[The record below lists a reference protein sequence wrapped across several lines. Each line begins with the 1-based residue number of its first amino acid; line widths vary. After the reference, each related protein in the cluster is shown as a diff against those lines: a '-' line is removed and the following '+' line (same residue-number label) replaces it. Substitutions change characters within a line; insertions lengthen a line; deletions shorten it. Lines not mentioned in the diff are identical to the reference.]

1 MTPTPLHI
9 LMVAAENDALP
20 GAKVGGIGD
29 VVRDLP
35 PALAVLGCT
44 VTVVLPGY
52 GFLAHRPGAHTLT
65 RLPVGFGGTRT
76 EVELFEVP
84 ARHAQAG
91 VRHIVIEHPAFAHG
105 GRIYCDDPPDR
116 PFATD
121 AGKYALLCAAVA
133 EATVNGQFG
142 HVDVLHL
149 HDWHAAFLTILRR
162 FHPGF
167 APLRALRCV
176 VTLHNLALQG
186 VRPLRGHASS
196 LEAWYP
202 GLPWEPWAVLDPR
215 WLDCVNP
222 MAAAIRLADAVHAV
236 SPSYAQEIL
245 LPSDVAGAGRY
256 GGEGLEVDLQ
266 RARDEGR
273 LWGILNGCEYP
284 APMPPPPEWPALL
297 KLARGEVLRWAGAAG
312 GPAVASAH
320 FLAHARLGDWLDRP
334 RPATLLTSVGR
345 MTDQKAALLLERSS
359 DGRSALDAMLD
370 ALGPDGAWISLG
382 SGDPAYERAL
392 VAASARH
399 PNFVFLQ
406 GYSEPLSS
414 ALYAAGDLFVMPSS
428 FEPCGISQMLAM
440 RAGQP
445 CLVHAVGGLRDTVE
459 DGVTGFAFAGDGRS
473 AQADALVLALYRAL
487 DARREPGRWQA
498 MSTAA
503 REARFLWEDSARA
516 CLVHLYHAG

>member
-1 MTPTPLHI
+1 MNASPLHI

-35 PALAVLGCT
+35 PALAALGCT
-44 VTVVLPGY
+44 VTVVVPGY
-52 GFLAHRPGAHTLT
+52 GFLGSRPGAHVLG
-65 RLPVGFGGTRT
+65 RFPVGFGGGRT
-76 EVELFEVP
+76 EAVLYEVP
-84 ARHAQAG
+84 ARQVHAG
-91 VRHIVIEHPAFAHG
+91 VRHLVIEHPAFAHG
-105 GRIYCDDPPDR
+105 GRIYCDDPPEA

-121 AGKYALLCAAVA
+121 ASKYALFCAAVA
-133 EATVNGQFG
+133 EAAVEGRFG
-142 HVDVLHL
+142 SVDVLHL
-149 HDWHAAFLTILRR
+149 HDWHAAFLAILRR
-162 FHPGF
+162 FHPGC
-167 APLRALRCV
+167 AALRPVRCV

-196 LEAWYP
+196 LAAWYP

-245 LPSDVAGAGRY
+245 LPSDVAGSGRY
-256 GGEGLEVDLQ
+256 GGEGLEGDLQ

-284 APMPPPPEWPALL
+284 SDPPPAPDWPALL
-297 KLARGEVLRWAGAAG
+297 RLARSEVLRWSGAAG
-312 GPAVASAH
+312 SPAVPTAH
-320 FLAHARLGDWLDRP
+320 FLAHARLGEWLERP
-334 RPATLLTSVGR
+334 RPGLLLTSVGR
-345 MTDQKAALLLERSS
+345 MTDQKAALLLERAS
-359 DGRSALDAMLD
+359 DGRPALDALLA
-370 ALGPDGAWISLG
+370 ALGPDGAWLSLG

-406 GYSEPLSS
+406 GYSEPLSA

-459 DGVTGFAFAGDGRS
+459 DGVTGYAFAGDGRT

-487 DARREPGRWQA
+487 DARREPGRWQ
-498 MSTAA
+498 TLRAA
-503 REARFLWEDSARA
+503 AGSARFLWEDSARA
-516 CLVHLYHAG
+516 CLVHLYHGG